1 MKAIGDLMRAAVAVA
16 MVAVAAMSLG
26 GALRIVAEA
35 QAAVVSSIDVRGNQR
50 VDDETI
56 RNYVGIGPGVSF
68 DSGDVDEAVKR
79 LFATGLF
86 SDVRINRAGRTLVV
100 TVEEYAIVNQVLF
113 QGNKKIK
120 DDRLSRIVQLKPRGT
135 FSESTLE
142 LDGQAIRD
150 AYEAI
155 GRSDAI
161 VSSQVIDLGSNRVNV
176 VFEITEGGRTKIAK
190 INFVGNNAYSDRRL
204 AGVISTKKSNL
215 LSFIARDD
223 VYDEDRLRADEETL
237 RRFYYNR
244 GYADFR
250 VISSTAELDDAENE
264 YTVTVTVDEG
274 DRYRFGSV
282 GIESTLAVV
291 DGESLRYLVETDEG
305 DIYSAKNVEDTLV
318 ALTEHLA
325 GLGYAFTQVTPRGN
339 RDFET
344 RTIAVVYSIDQ
355 GPRTYIQRIDI
366 RGNTRTRDYVIRREF
381 DVSEGDAF
389 NQVLIQRA
397 KRQLEDLDY
406 FTSVNIS
413 TVPGDQPDRI
423 VLVVS
428 VVEKSTGE
436 FSIGAGYSTGGTN
449 PGPTVE
455 VGVTERNFLGRGQYI
470 KASVGGGEDTR
481 SYQISFTEPYLF
493 GRRIAGGFDIY
504 RTARDD
510 TGYDTELTGATV
522 RLGLPITEVL
532 SSQIA
537 YDFSQETYNLT
548 DADCLGAPPPGSNC
562 TIARSIQDA
571 ADLSPW
577 TKSSVSG
584 TLFYN
589 TIDDVRNPRDGIYVT
604 ATAEIAGVG
613 GDAEYVKVTGRG
625 SYYRTLLDKA
635 DVVGVIS
642 GGGGHIAH
650 YGGGAP
656 RVFDL
661 FQGSTR
667 MVRGF
672 EAAGWGPYDPAPAN
686 DHLGGTT
693 YFHGS
698 VEAQFPLPVLPDS
711 LGIKGAVFADAA
723 TLYGNDLQATGE
735 EGGPLESIRARARA
749 SVGASLIWNSPFGP
763 LRVDYAIPVAK
774 QPNDRLQEFNFGI
787 SSRF

>member
-1 MKAIGDLMRAAVAVA
+1 MRAAVAVA
-16 MVAVAAMSLG
+16 MVAAAAMSLG

-56 RNYVGIGPGVSF
+56 RNYVGIGPGVLF

-86 SDVRINRAGRTLVV
+86 SDVRINRAGRTLIV

-264 YTVTVTVDEG
+264 YTVTVTVNEG

>member
-1 MKAIGDLMRAAVAVA
+1 MRAAAAVLMLAIMAIPAGVALQFG
-16 MVAVAAMSLG
+16 AVSQAH
-26 GALRIVAEA
+26 
-35 QAAVVSSIDVRGNQR
+35 AAVVSAIDVRGNQR

-56 RNYVGIGPGVSF
+56 RSYIAIEPGVSF
-68 DSGDVDEAVKR
+68 NNGDVDEAVKR
-79 LFATGLF
+79 LFSTGLF
-86 SDVRINRAGRTLVV
+86 SDVRINRVGRTLVV
-100 TVEEYAIVNQVLF
+100 IVEEYAVINQVLF

-120 DDRLSRIVQLKPRGT
+120 DERLSLVVQLKPRGT
-135 FSESTLE
+135 FSQSTLE
-142 LDGQAIRD
+142 LDEQSIRD
-150 AYEAI
+150 AYSAI

-176 VFEITEGGRTKIAK
+176 VFEITEGGRTKVAT

-264 YTVTVTVDEG
+264 YIVTITVDEG
-274 DRYRFGSV
+274 DRYRFGRIDV
-282 GIESTLAVV
+282 ESTVSGV
-291 DGESLRYLVETDEG
+291 DGESLRHLIETDEG
-305 DIYSAKNVEDTLV
+305 DTYSAKEVEDSLIAV
-318 ALTEHLA
+318 TEYLS
-325 GLGYAFTQVTPRGN
+325 GLGYAFAQVTPRGD

-344 RTIAVVYSIDQ
+344 RTIAVIYSVDQ
-355 GPRTYIQRIDI
+355 GPRTYVQRIEI

-381 DVSEGDAF
+381 DISEGDAF
-389 NQVLIQRA
+389 NQVLVQRA
-397 KRQLEDLDY
+397 KRRLEDLDY
-406 FTSVNIS
+406 FNAVNIS
-413 TVPGDQPDRI
+413 TAPGSQADQV
-423 VLVVS
+423 VLVVD
-428 VVEKSTGE
+428 VNEKSTGE
-436 FSIGAGYSTGGTN
+436 FSVGAGYSTGGTN

-455 VGVTERNFLGRGQYI
+455 LGVTERNFLGRGQYI
-470 KASVGGGEDTR
+470 KVSVGGGEDTR
-481 SYQISFTEPYLF
+481 NYQLSFTEPYLF

-504 RTARDD
+504 RQTRED
-510 TGYDTELTGATV
+510 TTYNTELTGATV
-522 RLGLPITEVL
+522 RLGLPITEAL

-537 YDFSQETYNLT
+537 YNFSQETYTLT
-548 DADCLGAPPPGSNC
+548 GTGAPP
-562 TIARSIQDA
+562 ASIVTA
-571 ADLSPW
+571 STLSPW

-584 TLFYN
+584 TLLFN
-589 TIDDVRNPRDGIYVT
+589 TIDDVKDPHSGIY
-604 ATAEIAGVG
+604 ATGTVEVAGLG
-613 GDAEYVKVTGRG
+613 GDAKFVKITGRA
-625 SYYRTLLDKA
+625 SYYRTLLDEA
-635 DVVGVIS
+635 DVVGVVS
-642 GGGGHIAH
+642 GGAGHIAY
-650 YGGGAP
+650 YGGGVQ

-661 FQGSTR
+661 FQGNAR

-672 EAAGWGPYDPAPAN
+672 EAAGWGPYDPTPN

-698 VEAQFPLPVLPDS
+698 VEAQFPLPVVPDS

-723 TLYGNDLQATGE
+723 TLYGNSLPPTGA
-735 EGGPLESIRARARA
+735 PLVSTGSALRA

-763 LRVDYAIPVAK
+763 LRVDYAVPVEK
-774 QPNDRLQEFNFGI
+774 QPTDRLQEFNFGI

>member
-16 MVAVAAMSLG
+16 MVAAAMSLG

-56 RNYVGIGPGVSF
+56 RNYIGIDPGVSF
-68 DSGDVDEAVKR
+68 DSGDVDDAVKR
-79 LFATGLF
+79 LFDTGLF

-176 VFEITEGGRTKIAK
+176 VFEITEGGRTKIAT

-562 TIARSIQDA
+562 TIAQSIQDA

-723 TLYGNDLQATGE
+723 TLYGNDLKATGE
-735 EGGPLESIRARARA
+735 EGGPLESISARARA

>member
-16 MVAVAAMSLG
+16 MVAAAMSLG

-56 RNYVGIGPGVSF
+56 RNYIGIDPGVSF
-68 DSGDVDEAVKR
+68 DSGDVDDAVKR
-79 LFATGLF
+79 LFDTGLF

-176 VFEITEGGRTKIAK
+176 VFEITEGGRTKIAT

-325 GLGYAFTQVTPRGN
+325 SLGYAFTQVTPRGN

-344 RTIAVVYSIDQ
+344 RTIAVVYSIDE

-389 NQVLIQRA
+389 NQVLIQLA
-397 KRQLEDLDY
+397 KRRLEDLDY

-413 TVPGDQPDRI
+413 TVPGGQPDRI

-481 SYQISFTEPYLF
+481 SYKISFTEPYLF

-504 RTARDD
+504 RTTRDD

-537 YDFSQETYNLT
+537 YDFSQETYNPT
-548 DADCLGAPPPGSNC
+548 DAGCLPESPPGSNC
-562 TIARSIQDA
+562 TIAQSIQDA

-625 SYYRTLLDKA
+625 SYYRTLLDEA
-635 DVVGVIS
+635 DVVGVVS
-642 GGGGHIAH
+642 GGVGHIAH
-650 YGGGAP
+650 YGGEQ

-661 FQGSTR
+661 FQGSAR

-672 EAAGWGPYDPAPAN
+672 EAAGWGPYDPAPN

-735 EGGPLESIRARARA
+735 EEGPLESIRARARA

>member
-1 MKAIGDLMRAAVAVA
+1 MKAIGYSMRAAVAVA
-16 MVAVAAMSLG
+16 TVAVAAMSLG

-56 RNYVGIGPGVSF
+56 RNYVGFDPGVSF

-155 GRSDAI
+155 GRSDAV

-176 VFEITEGGRTKIAK
+176 VFEITEGGRTKIAT

-215 LSFIARDD
+215 LSFIARND

-264 YTVTVTVDEG
+264 YTVTITVDEG

-650 YGGGAP
+650 YGGAAP

-723 TLYGNDLQATGE
+723 TLYGNDLQVTGE

>member
-1 MKAIGDLMRAAVAVA
+1 MKAIGDLVRAAVAVA
-16 MVAVAAMSLG
+16 MVAAAMSLG

-244 GYADFR
+244 GYADLR

-282 GIESTLAVV
+282 GIESALAVV

-305 DIYSAKNVEDTLV
+305 DVYSAKNVEDTLV

-397 KRQLEDLDY
+397 KRRLEDLDY

-413 TVPGDQPDRI
+413 TVPGGQPDRI

-548 DADCLGAPPPGSNC
+548 DAGCLPEPPPGSNC

>member
-16 MVAVAAMSLG
+16 MVAAAMSLG

-56 RNYVGIGPGVSF
+56 RNYIGIDPGVSF
-68 DSGDVDEAVKR
+68 DSGDVDDAVKR
-79 LFATGLF
+79 LFDTGLF

-155 GRSDAI
+155 GRSDAV

-176 VFEITEGGRTKIAK
+176 VFEITEGGRTKIAT

-215 LSFIARDD
+215 LSFIARND

-642 GGGGHIAH
+642 GGVGHIAH
-650 YGGGAP
+650 YGGEQ

-661 FQGSTR
+661 FQGSAR

-672 EAAGWGPYDPAPAN
+672 EAAGWGPYDPAPN

-723 TLYGNDLQATGE
+723 TLYGNDLPATGE
-735 EGGPLESIRARARA
+735 GTLESVRARARA

-774 QPNDRLQEFNFGI
+774 QPDDRLQEFNFGI

>member
-16 MVAVAAMSLG
+16 MVAAAMSLG

-56 RNYVGIGPGVSF
+56 RNYIGIDPGVSF
-68 DSGDVDEAVKR
+68 DSGDVDDAVKR
-79 LFATGLF
+79 LFDTGLF

-120 DDRLSRIVQLKPRGT
+120 DDHLSRIVQLKPRGT

-176 VFEITEGGRTKIAK
+176 VFKITEGGRTKIAT

-389 NQVLIQRA
+389 NQVLIQLA
-397 KRQLEDLDY
+397 KRRLEDLDY

-413 TVPGDQPDRI
+413 TVPGGQPDRI

-481 SYQISFTEPYLF
+481 SYKISFTEPYLF

-548 DADCLGAPPPGSNC
+548 DAGCLPEPPPGSNC
-562 TIARSIQDA
+562 TIAQSIQDA

-723 TLYGNDLQATGE
+723 TLYGNDLKATGE

-763 LRVDYAIPVAK
+763 LRVDYAIPVTK
-774 QPNDRLQEFNFGI
+774 QPNDQLQEFNFGI